1 MKGFGVRKTDGILC
15 DWTVCDESS
24 NTGCR
29 EGMQNEFR
37 TVTIMKPS
45 VTLEPE
51 LRLHITGLRNDYC
64 KLFSSDW
71 GFCRDWEY
79 LRILQERWQGCFAF
93 RSNGNSPKLMHVIFF
108 FEICCFKNCLSQD
121 VEITDQTLESL
132 SPSSRAAFF
141 SSKSQFKFKI
151 RPVNIPPC

>member
-1 MKGFGVRKTDGILC
+1 MITVSYFLLTEAFAEIENTYVYFKKDGKGVLPSDQMGIL
-15 DWTVCDESS
+15 
-24 NTGCR
+24 
-29 EGMQNEFR
+29 QNLCMSF
-37 TVTIMKPS
+37 
-45 VTLEPE
+45 
-51 LRLHITGLRNDYC
+51 
-64 KLFSSDW
+64 
-71 GFCRDWEY
+71 
-79 LRILQERWQGCFAF
+79 
-93 RSNGNSPKLMHVIFF
+93 FF